1 MKILHLLCSN
11 QFSGAEN
18 VACTIMKQMTYIESA
33 YCSPD
38 GPIRKAL
45 SRQGLTFVPIAS
57 VSPKNVKRILKEQK
71 PDLIHAHDMRAS
83 LIASLVCGSIPLI
96 SHIHSNSPD
105 AVRYSP
111 KSVCYLFA
119 AMRAR
124 HILWVSESAC
134 KEYAFHRLVQKK
146 SSVLY
151 NTIDIEDVR
160 KKAESDPNS
169 YRYDI
174 VFIGRLTKQKDPKR
188 FLSVLAPVLEAC
200 PKARAAIIGDGE
212 LADELH
218 LLAQSPPLQSRVEFL
233 GFLENPLKIL
243 QESKVLV
250 MTSRWE
256 GTPICALEAL
266 ALGIPIVSTPT
277 DGLCHLIENGK
288 NGYLDNDNDRLS
300 KYIEDILLDPH
311 KRQALSNEARRR
323 ADRDHNIL
331 AYQKYLKDIYRL

>member
-18 VACTIMKQMTYIESA
+18 VACTIMKQMTYIESI

-105 AVRYSP
+105 AVRYSL

-134 KEYAFHRLVQKK
+134 K
-146 SSVLY
+146 
-151 NTIDIEDVR
+151 
-160 KKAESDPNS
+160 
-169 YRYDI
+169 
-174 VFIGRLTKQKDPKR
+174 
-188 FLSVLAPVLEAC
+188 
-200 PKARAAIIGDGE
+200 
-212 LADELH
+212 
-218 LLAQSPPLQSRVEFL
+218 
-233 GFLENPLKIL
+233 
-243 QESKVLV
+243 
-250 MTSRWE
+250 
-256 GTPICALEAL
+256 
-266 ALGIPIVSTPT
+266 
-277 DGLCHLIENGK
+277 
-288 NGYLDNDNDRLS
+288 
-300 KYIEDILLDPH
+300 
-311 KRQALSNEARRR
+311 
-323 ADRDHNIL
+323 
-331 AYQKYLKDIYRL
+331 